1 VRCPARAAHGNTSLD
16 SHCLGNYYIPEVR
29 ILSSEPKIYDL
40 ETYQPA
46 NCVGQLMYRVRA
58 AHMSALD
65 EVLAKDPDLAPL
77 EISAAQ
83 YVIISVLAKCGVD
96 SATQLCKDLS
106 YDAGAM
112 TRMMDRLEAKGLI
125 NRRRCPEDRRLVKL
139 ELTEAGLAALP
150 KLRECSVRVLN
161 HFLQGFT
168 QAEARQLESFLVRML
183 QNA

>member
-1 VRCPARAAHGNTSLD
+1 MNADTQI
-16 SHCLGNYYIPEVR
+16 YEV
-29 ILSSEPKIYDL
+29 

-46 NCVGQLMYRVRA
+46 SCVGQLIYRVRA
-58 AHMSALD
+58 AQMSALD
-65 EVLAKDPDLAPL
+65 QELAQDPDLAPL

-83 YVIISVLAKCGVD
+83 YTIISVMAKRGVD
-96 SATQLCKDLS
+96 SGAQLCKDLS

-112 TRMMDRLEAKGLI
+112 TRMIDRLEAKGLV

-161 HFLQGFT
+161 RLLQGFSL
-168 QAEARQLESFLVRML
+168 AEARQLEGFMVRML
-183 QNA
+183 QNV

>member
-1 VRCPARAAHGNTSLD
+1 MSSKAH
-16 SHCLGNYYIPEVR
+16 
-29 ILSSEPKIYDL
+29 IYDL
-40 ETYQPA
+40 ATYQPA

-58 AHMSALD
+58 AHMNALD
-65 EVLAKDPDLAPL
+65 EVLAKDPDLAAL

-83 YVIISVLAKCGVD
+83 YVVISVLAKSKCVD
-96 SATQLCKDLS
+96 SVTQLCKDLS

-112 TRMMDRLEAKGLI
+112 TRMIDRLEAKGLI
-125 NRRRCPEDRRLVKL
+125 SRRRCPDDRRLVKL

-161 HFLQGFT
+161 QFLQGFT
-168 QAEARQLESFLVRML
+168 KTEARQLEDFLSRML